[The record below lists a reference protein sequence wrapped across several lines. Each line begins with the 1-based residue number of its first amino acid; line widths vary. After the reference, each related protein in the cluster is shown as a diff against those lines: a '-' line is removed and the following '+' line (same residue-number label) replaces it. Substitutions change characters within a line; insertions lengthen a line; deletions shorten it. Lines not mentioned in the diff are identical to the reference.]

1 MRSTP
6 SPVAGAGWTLR
17 GSHARSGSYDLELS
31 RRTTFR
37 CSLVTDVIL
46 LVLLKRAAYRAQV
59 VATNL
64 NTDCFLRDKLTQEQS
79 TKRFFY

>member
-1 MRSTP
+1 M
-6 SPVAGAGWTLR
+6 
-17 GSHARSGSYDLELS
+17 ELS

-46 LVLLKRAAYRAQV
+46 LVFLKRAAYRRAGRRRQ
-59 VATNL
+59 L
-64 NTDCFLRDKLTQEQS
+64 EHRLLPRDKLTQEQS